1 MLSLLYGAVGLMS
14 LNQRDEMLQEG
25 KLKLEHDDVTAT
37 TSSLKTILMQ
47 NQQTLSA
54 TQMSEGTPGAYL
66 EKS

>member
-66 EKS
+66 ENS